1 VSPLWRPE
9 DSEPVSCGDALSTS
23 PLPFMA
29 TVSSYQAALDRFR
42 TVFERALQLEVHEP
56 AAVSLA
62 TVGPGGQPSVRT
74 VLLRGFDE
82 RGFVFHTNSQSRK
95 GRHISENPQVALC
108 FYWDSLKEQVLVEGV
123 AEPLP
128 DDESDRYWSS
138 RHRDSRIAA
147 WASLQSQRLENRH
160 VLESRFDEFE
170 AKFEG
175 QDVSRPPH
183 WHGYLIVP
191 RRIEFWQGR
200 PARMHDRIVYEQV
213 EGGWTVYRLYP

>member
-1 VSPLWRPE
+1 
-9 DSEPVSCGDALSTS
+9 
-23 PLPFMA
+23 MA
-29 TVSSYQAALDRFR
+29 TDPSYQAAIDRFR
-42 TVFERALQLEVHEP
+42 GLFERAMQLEVYEP

-74 VLLRGFDE
+74 VLLRSFDE

-95 GRHISENPQVALC
+95 GRHMAENPQVALC
-108 FYWDSLKEQVLVEGV
+108 CYWDSLKEQVLIEGI

-128 DDESDRYWSS
+128 DDESDLYWAS

-147 WASLQSQRLENRH
+147 WASMQSQRLENRH

-175 QDVSRPPH
+175 GDVPRPPH
-183 WHGYLIVP
+183 WHGYRIAP
-191 RRIEFWQGR
+191 RRIEFWQSR
-200 PARMHDRIVYEQV
+200 PARMHDRIVYEQA
-213 EGGWTVYRLYP
+213 EGGWLVYRLYP